1 MRVGAEVTASR
12 SLLVCEMDKKAFQV
26 EGTLAN
32 DNSRKENGYT
42 TLKVNNCI
50 VDNFGC
56 HSSYCGDQSC

>member
-32 DNSRKENGYT
+32 DNSRKEKGYT
-42 TLKVNNCI
+42 TKLI
-50 VDNFGC
+50 M
-56 HSSYCGDQSC
+56 